1 VVKSVKETTPFTSL
15 NLFTASKQ
23 IRFLEKLKQLRFSGE
38 LVLTEPKGQLWRFYF
53 YLGSIIYATG
63 GVHPVR
69 RWRRN
74 LAKYCPQMPAHRS
87 ALQQDVAAIE
97 NAAFISCWEYQLLC
111 LWVAQQKISSERAAQ
126 MIRGV
131 ISEVLFDVGQAL
143 HVTSQIKQDNS
154 LFTPLVSIDV
164 QQAIA
169 EVHQHWQVWRDA
181 RVATCSPNSAPLVK
195 QPEGLRA
202 RTSPQVYRNLSKVL
216 SGRNTLRDLALLMK
230 RDVAEVTRS
239 LLLYIQLG
247 LVELISIPDL
257 PAPVDTPVA
266 QTPATPPKPKGP
278 LVACVDDSPLVCQTM
293 EALLTAAGYQ
303 FVGVED
309 AMRAFSILLARKPDV
324 IFLDLVMPNTNGY
337 EICSQLRKVSCF
349 RNTPIVI
356 LTGNDGIVDRVRAK
370 LVGASDFL
378 SKPVDAGLVLSVIRK
393 HIEQGAQGLKVEG

>member
-1 VVKSVKETTPFTSL
+1 MKSVKETTPFTSL

-257 PAPVDTPVA
+257 PAPVDTPVP
-266 QTPATPPKPKGP
+266 QTPATLPKPKGP